1 MADPRIRT
9 IKIKTGV
16 VKRITK
22 DKIVYEQEA
31 EEQKAKVERLK
42 QEGRDEYEMR
52 RQVDVLQE
60 CLMMIPDSKR
70 RLVKA
75 YEDLDNVLNKE
86 KDLKDTEEYAA
97 AKKALNEAKAH
108 LPGPGEVL
116 HFC

>member
-16 VKRITK
+16 VKRITR
-22 DKIVYEQEA
+22 DKIEYEKEA
-31 EEQKAKVERLK
+31 EEQKEKVERLK
-42 QEGRDEYEMR
+42 MEGRDEFELK
-52 RQVDVLQE
+52 RQQDVLQE

-75 YEDLDNVLNKE
+75 CEDLENVLKKE
-86 KDLKDTEEYAA
+86 KDLKDAEEYAA
-97 AKKALNEAKAH
+97 AQKILKDAKPH